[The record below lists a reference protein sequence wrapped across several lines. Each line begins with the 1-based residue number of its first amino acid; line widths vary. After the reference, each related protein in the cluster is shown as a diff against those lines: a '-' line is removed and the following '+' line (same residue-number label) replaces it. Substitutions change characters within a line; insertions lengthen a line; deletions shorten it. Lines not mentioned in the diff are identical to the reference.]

1 MTIEN
6 LKCSSCN
13 SKIDGDTIK
22 FICGH
27 VYHERCIGENEIT
40 CPILSCQNLRLIKN
54 NKQNFSNHI
63 LNVEI
68 FTYSLYRQI

>member
-54 NKQNFSNHI
+54 NK
-63 LNVEI
+63 
-68 FTYSLYRQI
+68 